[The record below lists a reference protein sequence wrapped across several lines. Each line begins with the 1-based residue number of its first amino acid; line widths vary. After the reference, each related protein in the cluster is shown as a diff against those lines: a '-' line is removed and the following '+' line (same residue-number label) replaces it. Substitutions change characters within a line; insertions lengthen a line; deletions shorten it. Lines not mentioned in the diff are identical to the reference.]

1 LNYLLA
7 KIEKPGVRVVFQAT
21 AIDPVKSRRIEVRTP
36 LKADLVPETSIDLS
50 DLMPIKTNIPV

>member
-7 KIEKPGVRVVFQAT
+7 EIEKLGARVFQAA
-21 AIDPVKSRRIEVRTP
+21 AIDPVKSRCIEVRTP